1 MRGPAAKF
9 FMAGAEGKHQNNIR
23 RDWFRRMA
31 NMKFD
36 HRVPK
41 LKVPFYFEPSVDK
54 CLERMGSYHS
64 ANVCFVGTYIM
75 GRRSTYG
82 VWT

>member
-1 MRGPAAKF
+1 MKGPVAKLF
-9 FMAGAEGKHQNNIR
+9 SAGAEGKHQNNIR

-41 LKVPFYFEPSVDK
+41 LKDS
-54 CLERMGSYHS
+54 
-64 ANVCFVGTYIM
+64 
-75 GRRSTYG
+75 
-82 VWT
+82 